1 MCAALCVGGCI
12 SAVCMC
18 RCLSKLIEFCTQVAN
33 AAAAATAPDGVGGV
47 AVAVADGVL
56 QLQLQLLSLA
66 LVPHSSIDKTFVKF

>member
-1 MCAALCVGGCI
+1 MCGCI

-33 AAAAATAPDGVGGV
+33 AAAAPDGVGV